1 MNHRKQLSAALA
13 ILMLSSQPVLAANL
27 QSERAKA
34 VERKNA
40 VQSEMSG
47 TQSKISSAQNQV
59 AGVEAEIRALDEKIM
74 SVNVTLD
81 RLNGEMQQ
89 LQVEIQKTKAELE
102 AAKEE
107 LAEKKDFYAKRLRA
121 MYIANDRGY
130 LDILLDSADAE
141 SLVGNMRMIRSIA
154 VSDRELVEE
163 IEQKVEEIETK
174 KAQLDQQEKELAAK
188 QAQVRQERANLEA
201 ANAKKTAYMNTL
213 MSNISAYEAQYDEML
228 RESNAIESQIQNL
241 DLSIQKAKEEEAARI
256 ARQKEAE
263 RQAQLE
269 KERAAARAEE
279 SSRAEKQASK
289 RVSSSKKATTNSSVS
304 RSSSSTASSSSDV
317 MVNSA
322 KATPEAKKGE
332 FYWPVPGHHRITS
345 PFGYRVHPIL
355 GYKKLHTGIDISAPS
370 GTPVIAAGSG
380 TVIASRFM
388 GGYGNCIMIDHGSK
402 VSVYGHLSGRAV
414 SAGQSV
420 SAGQTIGYVGS
431 TGMSTGPH
439 LHFEV
444 RVNGSL
450 QNPLNYL

>member
-1 MNHRKQLSAALA
+1 MNHKKQLSAALA

-34 VERKNA
+34 VERRNA
-40 VQSEMSG
+40 VHSEMSG
-47 TQSKISSAQNQV
+47 TQSKISSARNQA

-74 SVNVTLD
+74 AVNVTLD

-141 SLVGNMRMIRSIA
+141 SLIGNVRMIRSIA
-154 VSDRELVEE
+154 ISDRELVEE
-163 IEQKVEEIETK
+163 IAQKVEEIETK

-228 RESNAIESQIQNL
+228 RESSAIESQIQNL
-241 DLSIQKAKEEEAARI
+241 DISIQKAKEEEAARI
-256 ARQKEAE
+256 ARQKEAA

-269 KERAAARAEE
+269 KERAAARAEQSGRME
-279 SSRAEKQASK
+279 KRA
-289 RVSSSKKATTNSSVS
+289 SSSKKA
-304 RSSSSTASSSSDV
+304 STASTSSRSDDI

-355 GYKKLHTGIDISAPS
+355 GYRKLHTGIDISAPS

-388 GGYGNCIMIDHGSK
+388 GGYGNCIMVDHGSK
-402 VSVYGHLSGRAV
+402 VTVYAHLSGRAV

-450 QNPLNYL
+450 QNPVNYL

>member
-1 MNHRKQLSAALA
+1 
-13 ILMLSSQPVLAANL
+13 MLSSQPVLAANL

-34 VERKNA
+34 VERRNA
-40 VQSEMSG
+40 VHSEMSG
-47 TQSKISSAQNQV
+47 TQSKISSARNQA

-74 SVNVTLD
+74 AVNVTLD

-141 SLVGNMRMIRSIA
+141 SLIGNVRMIRSIA
-154 VSDRELVEE
+154 ISDRELVEE
-163 IEQKVEEIETK
+163 IAQKVEEIETK

-228 RESNAIESQIQNL
+228 RESSAIESQIQNL
-241 DLSIQKAKEEEAARI
+241 DISIQKAKEEEAARI
-256 ARQKEAE
+256 ARQKEAA

-269 KERAAARAEE
+269 KERAAARAEQ
-279 SSRAEKQASK
+279 SGRMEK
-289 RVSSSKKATTNSSVS
+289 RTSSSKKA
-304 RSSSSTASSSSDV
+304 STASTSSRSDDV

-355 GYKKLHTGIDISAPS
+355 GYRKLHTGIDISAPS

-388 GGYGNCIMIDHGSK
+388 GGYGNCIMVDHGSK
-402 VSVYGHLSGRAV
+402 VTVYAHLSGRAV
-414 SAGQSV
+414 SVGQSV

-450 QNPLNYL
+450 QNPVNYL

>member
-1 MNHRKQLSAALA
+1 MNHKKQLSAALA

-34 VERKNA
+34 VERRNA
-40 VQSEMSG
+40 VHSEMSG
-47 TQSKISSAQNQV
+47 TQSKISSARNQA
-59 AGVEAEIRALDEKIM
+59 AGVEAEIRALDDKIM
-74 SVNVTLD
+74 AVNVTLD

-141 SLVGNMRMIRSIA
+141 SLIGNVRMIRSIA

-163 IEQKVEEIETK
+163 IAQKVEEIETK

-228 RESNAIESQIQNL
+228 RESSAIESQIQNL
-241 DLSIQKAKEEEAARI
+241 DISIQKAKEEEAARI
-256 ARQKEAE
+256 ARQKEAA

-269 KERAAARAEE
+269 KERAAARAEQ
-279 SSRAEKQASK
+279 SGRIEKQASK
-289 RVSSSKKATTNSSVS
+289 QASSSRKVSTTSSVS
-304 RSSSSTASSSSDV
+304 RSDDII
-317 MVNSA
+317 VNSA
-322 KATPEAKKGE
+322 KATPEAKQGE

-388 GGYGNCIMIDHGSK
+388 GGYGNCIMVDHGSK
-402 VSVYGHLSGRAV
+402 VTVYAHLSGRAV
-414 SAGQSV
+414 SVGQSV

-450 QNPLNYL
+450 QNPVNYL

>member
-1 MNHRKQLSAALA
+1 MNHKKQLSAALA

-34 VERKNA
+34 VERRNA
-40 VQSEMSG
+40 VHSEMSG
-47 TQSKISSAQNQV
+47 TQSKISSARNQA

-74 SVNVTLD
+74 AVNVTLD

-141 SLVGNMRMIRSIA
+141 SLIGNVRMIRSIA
-154 VSDRELVEE
+154 ISDRELVEE
-163 IEQKVEEIETK
+163 IAQKVEEIETK

-188 QAQVRQERANLEA
+188 QAQVRQERTNLEA

-228 RESNAIESQIQNL
+228 RESSAIESQIQNL
-241 DLSIQKAKEEEAARI
+241 DISIQKAKEEEAARI
-256 ARQKEAE
+256 ARQKEAA

-269 KERAAARAEE
+269 KERAAARAEQ
-279 SSRAEKQASK
+279 SGRIEKQASK
-289 RVSSSKKATTNSSVS
+289 QASSSRRASTTSSVS
-304 RSSSSTASSSSDV
+304 RSDDI

-345 PFGYRVHPIL
+345 PFGYRIHPIL
-355 GYKKLHTGIDISAPS
+355 GYRKLHTGIDISAPS

-388 GGYGNCIMIDHGSK
+388 SGYGNCIMVDHGSK
-402 VSVYGHLSGRAV
+402 VTVYAHLSGCAV
-414 SAGQSV
+414 SVGQSV

-444 RVNGSL
+444 RVNGSP
-450 QNPLNYL
+450 QNPVNYL

>member
-1 MNHRKQLSAALA
+1 MNHKKQLSAALA

-34 VERKNA
+34 VERRNA
-40 VQSEMSG
+40 VHSEMSG
-47 TQSKISSAQNQV
+47 TQSKISSARNQA

-74 SVNVTLD
+74 AVNVTLD

-141 SLVGNMRMIRSIA
+141 SLIGNVRMIRSIA
-154 VSDRELVEE
+154 ISDRELVEE
-163 IEQKVEEIETK
+163 IAQKVEEIETK

-228 RESNAIESQIQNL
+228 RESSAIESQIQNL
-241 DLSIQKAKEEEAARI
+241 DISIQKAKEEEAARI
-256 ARQKEAE
+256 ARQKEAA

-269 KERAAARAEE
+269 KERATARAQQSGRMEKRA
-279 SSRAEKQASK
+279 SSN
-289 RVSSSKKATTNSSVS
+289 KKA
-304 RSSSSTASSSSDV
+304 STASTSSRSDDI

-355 GYKKLHTGIDISAPS
+355 GYRKLHTGIDISAPS

-388 GGYGNCIMIDHGSK
+388 GGYGNCIMVDHGSK
-402 VSVYGHLSGRAV
+402 VTVYAHLSGRAV
-414 SAGQSV
+414 SVGQSV

-450 QNPLNYL
+450 QNPVNYL